1 MTDFQKMVLVA
12 FIVPLALALIY
23 ISLPDLDSDTEK
35 SVKKDGDIL
44 LINES
49 KQVLVKKPE
58 EKKIGGTPPFYNG
71 HDNAIEPNP
80 HSGD

>member
-1 MTDFQKMVLVA
+1 MTDFQKMLLAA
-12 FIVPLALALIY
+12 FIVPLTLALVY

-35 SVKKDGDIL
+35 SVKKDGVIL
-44 LINES
+44 LINKS

-58 EKKIGGTPPFYNG
+58 EKKIGGTPPFYDG

>member
-12 FIVPLALALIY
+12 FIVPLAFALIY
-23 ISLPDLDSDTEK
+23 ISLPDLDSDTKK

-49 KQVLVKKPE
+49 KQVLVRKPE
-58 EKKIGGTPPFYNG
+58 EKKIGGTPPFYDG

-80 HSGD
+80 NK

>member
-35 SVKKDGDIL
+35 
-44 LINES
+44 NES
-49 KQVLVKKPE
+49 KKVLVKKPE
-58 EKKIGGTPPFYNG
+58 EKKIGGTPPFYDG
-71 HDNAIEPNP
+71 HDNTIEPNP
-80 HSGD
+80 N